1 MLLIPAIDL
10 KEGKCVRLR
19 QGDMNDE
26 TVFSDDPV
34 AMAGRWIDAGARRL
48 HIVDLNGAVA
58 GFPVNADIIG
68 RIADAY
74 PELELQ
80 VGGGIREFGVIQTYL
95 DVGVDYVIIGTQ
107 AVRAPHFVDDACLE
121 FPGHI
126 IVGLDAKDGKV
137 ATDGWAKVSGHDA
150 VEMAKRFEEAG
161 VEALIF
167 TDIGRDGMMRG
178 VNIEATRALAQQV
191 SIPVIASGG
200 VSSLEDV
207 RGLAAAARDGIA
219 GAIVGRAIYE
229 GSLDLAVA
237 QRLADELM
245 AEQTKPA

>member
-10 KEGKCVRLR
+10 KDGRCVRLR

-26 TVFSDDPV
+26 TVFSDDPL
-34 AMAGRWIDAGARRL
+34 AMAGRWIEAGAKRIHL
-48 HIVDLNGAVA
+48 VDLNGAVQ

-68 RIADAY
+68 RIAEAH
-74 PELELQ
+74 PGVEIQ
-80 VGGGIREFGVIQTYL
+80 VGGGIRDFDVIQTYL
-95 DVGVDYVIIGTQ
+95 DVGVDFVIIGTQ

-137 ATDGWAKVSGHDA
+137 ATDGWSKLSKHDA
-150 VEMAKRFEEAG
+150 VDMAKRFEEAG
-161 VEALIF
+161 VEAIIF

-178 VNIEATRALAQQV
+178 VNVEATWALARQV
-191 SIPVIASGG
+191 NVPIIASGG
-200 VSSLEDV
+200 VSSLDDV
-207 RGLAAAARDGIA
+207 RSLCAAEADGIA

-229 GSLDLAVA
+229 GAFDLAEA
-237 QRLADELM
+237 QRLADTLS
-245 AEQTKPA
+245 ATSA